1 MPVRRL
7 DQSVFRW
14 PDAETVLAAARQWAG
29 RLAASDPGVLAVGCF
44 GSYARGQ
51 AGVGS
56 DLDLIVIVAGDSA
69 AVDPR
74 SDVWAVE
81 RLPVPTDR
89 LVYTVAQWDAL
100 RRSDSRFW
108 RTLARE
114 ACWLVGSPP
123 AERA

>member
-1 MPVRRL
+1 MPVRPL
-7 DQSVFRW
+7 GQSVFRW
-14 PDAETVLAAARQWAG
+14 PDAETVLAAARQWAE
-29 RLAASDPGVLAVGCF
+29 RLAASDSGVLAVGCF

-56 DLDLIVIVAGDSA
+56 DLDLIVIVGGDSA

-89 LVYTVAQWDAL
+89 LVYTVAQWDDL
-100 RRSDSRFW
+100 RESDSRFW

-114 ACWLVGSPP
+114 ARWLVGSPP